1 MANEQSGMGGRFRRY
16 AKVTGTMGNLAMKMA
31 GERYLG
37 IKVDRD
43 NHAVQ
48 LRDALGNLKGPLM
61 KVAQILATIP
71 EALPREYAEELA
83 NLQTDAPPMG
93 WLFVKRRMAAE
104 LGADWQSK
112 FAEFEKQ
119 AAAAASLGQVHRATG
134 HDGGKYACKLQYPD
148 MRAAVEA
155 DLRQLK
161 LIFSLY
167 ERYDNAISTSDIHT
181 ELSQRLEEELDYRRE
196 AANMRLYR
204 TMLADEPGAN
214 VPEPFEELST
224 DRLLTMSW
232 IDGTKL
238 KSYIAEANSSEER
251 NEVAINMFRTWYV
264 PFYYYG
270 VIHGD
275 PHPGNY
281 TIAADRSVNLLDY
294 GCIRLF
300 RPAFVSG
307 VIDLYRALRDDDEAL
322 AVDAY
327 RKWGF
332 DNLDREAIDILNI
345 WARFI
350 YTPLLEDKARPIQ
363 EMRSGNQGREVA
375 MKVYAELKRIGGVRP
390 PREFVLMDRA
400 AIGLGSVFMHLQAEV
415 NWHRQFEGMIDGFD
429 ADALASRQREAAID
443 CGIPQSIYD
452 HEDSIGEDSIG

>member
-1 MANEQSGMGGRFRRY
+1 MSDEKSGVGGRFRRY
-16 AKVTGTMGNLAMKMA
+16 AKVTGTMGNLAIKIA

-37 IKVDRD
+37 IKVDRE
-43 NHAVQ
+43 NHATE
-48 LRDALGNLKGPLM
+48 LRDALGGLKGPLM

-83 NLQTDAPPMG
+83 NLQTDAPSMG
-93 WLFVKRRMAAE
+93 WLFVKRRMATE
-104 LGADWQSK
+104 LGSDWQSR
-112 FAEFEKQ
+112 FTAFEKQ

-134 HDGGKYACKLQYPD
+134 HDGTAYACKLQYPD
-148 MRAAVEA
+148 MRSAVEA

-167 ERYDNAISTSDIHT
+167 ERYDKAISTGEIHT
-181 ELSQRLEEELDYRRE
+181 ELAERLEEELDYRRE

-204 TMLADEPGAN
+204 LMLEGEAGAN
-214 VPEPFEELST
+214 VPEPVPELSS
-224 DRLLTMSW
+224 DRLLTMTW
-232 IDGTKL
+232 VEGQKL
-238 KSYIAEANSSEER
+238 KDYIAATENQDDR
-251 NEVAINMFRTWYV
+251 NAVAINMFRTWYV

-281 TIAADRSVNLLDY
+281 TIAPDKSVNLLDY

-300 RPAFVSG
+300 RPDFVAG
-307 VIDLYRALRDDDEAL
+307 VIDLYHALRDGNDDL
-322 AVDAY
+322 AVHAY
-327 RKWGF
+327 EKWGF
-332 DNLDREAIDILNI
+332 AGLDKEAIDILNI

-363 EMRSGNQGREVA
+363 EMRTGNQGREVA
-375 MKVYAELKRIGGVRP
+375 MKVYEELKRIGGVQP

-400 AIGLGSVFMHLQAEV
+400 AIGLGSVFMHLKAEV
-415 NWHRQFEGMIDGFD
+415 NWHQLFEGLIDAFD
-429 ADALASRQREAAID
+429 AKDLAKRQRDAASLS
-443 CGIPQSIYD
+443 GIPEAIYS
-452 HEDSIGEDSIG
+452 HGESSD